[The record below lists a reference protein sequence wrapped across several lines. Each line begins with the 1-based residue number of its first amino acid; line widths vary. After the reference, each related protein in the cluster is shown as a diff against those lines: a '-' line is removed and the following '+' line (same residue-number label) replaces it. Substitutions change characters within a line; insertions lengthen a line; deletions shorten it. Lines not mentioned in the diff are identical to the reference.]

1 MKAAG
6 YNFADMVTVG
16 MNYKVLPG
24 KNEFFV
30 NACRGIIRAMQGMEG
45 HSFTHL
51 YQDVDEPDS
60 YLIVSDWEDRTAF
73 VQFVRSEQFAKV
85 TDWGKEQIL
94 AERPR
99 HEIYE
104 K

>member
-1 MKAAG
+1 MI
-6 YNFADMVTVG
+6 TVG

-24 KNEFFV
+24 KGETFEKAFQAV
-30 NACRGIIRAMQGMEG
+30 LRVMGSSEG
-45 HSFTHL
+45 HTTSAL
-51 YQDVDEPDS
+51 YRDVNDEQS
-60 YLIVSDWEDRTAF
+60 YLIVSEWNDRVKF
-73 VQFVRSEQFAKV
+73 DEFIDSEQFRNVAN
-85 TDWGKEQIL
+85 WGKEQIL